1 MKLLKLLFLL
11 ILSFPASAQIQI
23 GADIDGEAFEDYS
36 GYSVSLSSDGTI
48 MAIGAIEN
56 DGNGNKAGHVR
67 LYEYTS
73 GSWSQLGADIDG
85 EAANDR
91 SGYSVSLSSD
101 GDIVAIGAHLNDG
114 NGPGAGHVRV
124 YKDSS
129 GTWAQIG
136 ADIDGEAMQDQS
148 GCSVSLSSDGTIV
161 AIGAKKNDGTG
172 TDAGHVR
179 VYEYSSGSWAQL
191 GADIDGEAANDYSGG
206 SVSLSS
212 NGTIVAIGATGNSGN
227 GSYAGH
233 VSLYEYTSGSWSQLG
248 ADIDGEAAGD
258 FSGNSVSLSSDGDI
272 VAIGAFVNGG
282 NGSNAGHVRVYEDSS
297 GTWVQLGADID
308 GEAANDRSGYSVSLS
323 SDGTI
328 LTIGAITNFNIVNGY
343 DVGHVRVYEY
353 TSGSWKQLGADID
366 GEAAYDKSGYSVSL
380 SSDGT
385 VFAIGAPENDGNGT
399 NAGHVRVYSIP
410 ICQDTIRQ
418 QPQSNTFSTVPG
430 DAYFAVTH
438 SDTAATFQWQ
448 LNTGTG
454 WSNLSDLGIY
464 SGTTTDSVILTG
476 ITLSLN
482 NYGFRCLVNSCNMD
496 TTDLATLT
504 VVANFG
510 VSEVVEDIIVSP
522 NPTSG
527 LLNIVLTS
535 SAEYEVFNIN
545 GQRVAQGKTEGQID
559 ITNLPTGSYQLIITN
574 DDDGRSIHTIQKI

>member
-1 MKLLKLLFLL
+1 MKLIKLLFVL
-11 ILSFPASAQIQI
+11 ILSIPASAQIQI

-48 MAIGAIEN
+48 MAIGAIAN

-73 GSWSQLGADIDG
+73 GSWS
-85 EAANDR
+85 
-91 SGYSVSLSSD
+91 
-101 GDIVAIGAHLNDG
+101 
-114 NGPGAGHVRV
+114 
-124 YKDSS
+124 
-129 GTWAQIG
+129 
-136 ADIDGEAMQDQS
+136 
-148 GCSVSLSSDGTIV
+148 
-161 AIGAKKNDGTG
+161 
-172 TDAGHVR
+172 
-179 VYEYSSGSWAQL
+179 
-191 GADIDGEAANDYSGG
+191 
-206 SVSLSS
+206 
-212 NGTIVAIGATGNSGN
+212 
-227 GSYAGH
+227 
-233 VSLYEYTSGSWSQLG
+233 
-248 ADIDGEAAGD
+248 
-258 FSGNSVSLSSDGDI
+258 
-272 VAIGAFVNGG
+272 
-282 NGSNAGHVRVYEDSS
+282 
-297 GTWVQLGADID
+297 QLGADID

-559 ITNLPTGSYQLIITN
+559 ITNLPTGSYQLIINN
-574 DDDGRSIHTIQKI
+574 DDGLSTHTIQKI